1 MLPATSQ
8 GQTGSGRRAGRGIV
22 PARVEDEHVQRS
34 TRERERKS
42 LGELA
47 SQLLARGLREDPEPQ
62 PGPFAWVSR
71 DLGEPAVD
79 LEDKE
84 ALASLLE
91 R

>member
-1 MLPATSQ
+1 MLELVASSIMPRTTLNLDPSVMREL
-8 GQTGSGRRAGRGIV
+8 RR
-22 PARVEDEHVQRS
+22 RS
-34 TRERERKS
+34 ERERKS

-47 SQLLARGLREDPEPQ
+47 SQLLARGLREDPELQ